1 MGSMNELVSR
11 VINGDKQAFEAIYQA
26 TYRQVYYTCM
36 SFLKNEQNAQ
46 DIMQDTYITALTHM
60 QQLENPERIIAWL
73 NRIAINKCKAFL
85 SKYMPEEFREEMV
98 ERDVLEENDNFLP
111 ESYVTNGEKR
121 KIVLEIMQEELSA
134 VQYQTIVLYYYDEM
148 SVSEI
153 AECMNCPEG
162 TVTYRLSSA
171 RGKIKRAVQKYEDTS
186 GIKLYSFGAVPLLT
200 AIFTADAEKI
210 VIPNVL
216 SGIFS
221 SFGSGVGVQTM
232 EAVTNAA
239 TAAVNATAGTTATGT
254 TAMAGTTAAATA
266 VSTVAKATGK
276 IGLRGIFQTVK
287 AKIIAGVVATAV
299 IAGGATGYVLYKNA
313 EKESVKD
320 KHYDEINQVVCDND
334 YLTVTIDRIYEPGY
348 IPGTDEIEL
357 PVVAGEWNPQECLVQ
372 HTMVNHTDETVY
384 LDMRFLTVNNESMDW
399 DEFSTMTYIVEPHE
413 TQFSCINNHKNFFF
427 RGTTMCLETGRNPI
441 NWAKVEYVVYTL
453 DSGSG
458 DMNVIEYDIKDMY
471 FYGEKNKATDYERKI
486 KDDREQV
493 LVDTKMY
500 KVTYVGS
507 LLSYGEADKSFAG
520 KPFFYIENKSDH
532 DLRFLIEGEYVQ
544 DYDND
549 SVVLA
554 GTNGYISDVWINPE
568 NHTDSSEESVLL
580 HDMVINQVPF
590 DVKVCVWDYTQACG
604 GYVNPIQYENG
615 ILPNGMDGIEL
626 NNAMRES
633 QTVYDAQFVNYDCT
647 KE

>member
-1 MGSMNELVSR
+1 
-11 VINGDKQAFEAIYQA
+11 
-26 TYRQVYYTCM
+26 
-36 SFLKNEQNAQ
+36 
-46 DIMQDTYITALTHM
+46 
-60 QQLENPERIIAWL
+60 
-73 NRIAINKCKAFL
+73 
-85 SKYMPEEFREEMV
+85 
-98 ERDVLEENDNFLP
+98 
-111 ESYVTNGEKR
+111 
-121 KIVLEIMQEELSA
+121 MQEELSA

-200 AIFTADAEKI
+200 AIFTADAKKI

>member
-1 MGSMNELVSR
+1 MDNMNELVSR

-60 QQLENPERIIAWL
+60 QQLENPERITAWL
-73 NRIAINKCKAFL
+73 NRIAVNKCKDFL
-85 SKYMPEEFREEMV
+85 AKNMPEEFRDEV
-98 ERDVLEENDNFLP
+98 IDHDVLEENDNFLP
-111 ESYVTNGEKR
+111 ENYVTNSEKR

-171 RGKIKRAVQKYEDTS
+171 RGKIKRAVQEYEDTS
-186 GIKLYSFGAVPLLT
+186 GIKLYSFGAVPLLA
-200 AIFTADAEKI
+200 AIFMADAEKI

-221 SFGSGVGVQTM
+221 SLGSGVGVQTM

-239 TAAVNATAGTTATGT
+239 TTAVNATAGTTTAT
-254 TAMAGTTAAATA
+254 GTTAAATA

-287 AKIIAGVVATAV
+287 AKIVAGVVATAV
-299 IAGGATGYVLYKNA
+299 IAGGATGIVLHKNA
-313 EKESVKD
+313 EKEPVKD

-413 TQFSCINNHKNFFF
+413 TRFSCINNHKNFFF

-441 NWAKVEYVVYTL
+441 NWAKVEYVVYIL

-544 DYDND
+544 DYDID

-615 ILPNGMDGIEL
+615 ILPNGMNGMEL
-626 NNAMRES
+626 YTAMRES

-647 KE
+647 EE